1 MTTEELAAGE
11 MSLYEHLAELRSRLF
26 KCALAVTLGFVVGFV
41 VREQILFLLREP
53 YCELPAA
60 IRSGADVLAP
70 DQDCPLVVLRVMD
83 GFFISLKAASIIA
96 VLIGGPVTAYQIWRF
111 VTPGLRPVERRYA
124 VPFLI
129 ASFLLFT
136 AGAVFSFYLL
146 PQALALLLSFA
157 GEGIAPVLGANEYLS
172 FIIFTMLSFGV
183 AFEFPL
189 ILIMLILAGV
199 VGSEGLSA
207 YRRHAIFGIFAAAAV
222 ITPTGDPITMSAM
235 ALPLWLFYEAC
246 IIVAKV
252 LERRRRRAAA

>member
-1 MTTEELAAGE
+1 
-11 MSLYEHLAELRSRLF
+11 MSLFDHLSELRSRLF
-26 KCALAVTLGFVVGFV
+26 KCAVAITIGFAVGFV

-53 YCELPAA
+53 YCDLPAA
-60 IRSGADVLAP
+60 IRSGANSLAP
-70 DQDCPLVVLRVMD
+70 DQACPLIVLRVMD
-83 GFFISLKAASIIA
+83 GFFISMKAASIVA
-96 VLIGGPVTAYQIWRF
+96 VLVGGPVTAYQIWRF

-124 VPFLI
+124 IPFLL
-129 ASFLLFT
+129 ASFVLFT

-189 ILIMLILAGV
+189 ILLMLILAGV
-199 VGSEGLSA
+199 VGPNGLIT
-207 YRRHAIFGIFAAAAV
+207 YRRHAIFGIFVAAAV

-235 ALPLWLFYEAC
+235 AVPLYLFYEIC
-246 IIVAKV
+246 VVVAKV
-252 LERRRRRAAA
+252 VERRRRRRAAVA